1 MEKQPDRVRKEA
13 APAAEEQQQQSQE
26 ARDLPGPSREGRDPA
41 AGDQESGA
49 ELEALPAAAAESP
62 ELEKAGTGGLERGIS
77 PDASQE
83 EQEQPPRKKSAS
95 PERSLEQAEGA
106 STSNQQEGGQKPLP
120 DEPSPEGQEE
130 PPRKKSAS
138 LERSQEQAEGA
149 STSSQQ
155 EEGEEEEGQQTLP
168 DGSKKRAFTLESR
181 LQDAVKKRLQLRR
194 QLSTPE
200 SSSSPASESQEGS
213 DDGSS
218 RDLPLHEESSGDT
231 RDVRGRLK
239 QLKLAV
245 PKPQTPQEPPQ
256 TSAQPSPPTSP
267 AQPQPPTSQPPSAP
281 TSPAQPQ
288 LPTSPAPPTS
298 QPASPTVSDAMR
310 EMFSPGTS
318 DEIWSASAPCSRE
331 GSMPGSRPSSSA
343 ASSPSRAEGRSLQDV
358 PPEREV
364 PQEATEG
371 RSVLEE
377 EAEKEAGLFPGP
389 DLEGLFTCSAT
400 GVFRS
405 SVGETSAFRGIPEEP
420 LEEQQKASED
430 PVCEEPGEGTGLGQ
444 GQEGPPAWTLGPL
457 AAVAASAFGGLQQK
471 PQPQQQQQQQQKAGG
486 EGAQLGEQQT
496 GQGGAALAEDS
507 GEQEPGPEGEAEEG
521 RPLGQDSPGPE
532 PRRASKRKSTA
543 GHCGLVPKRGR
554 K

>member
-13 APAAEEQQQQSQE
+13 APAAEEHQQQQQSQE

-49 ELEALPAAAAESP
+49 ELEGLPAAAAESP
-62 ELEKAGTGGLERGIS
+62 ELEKAGTSGLERGTS
-77 PDASQE
+77 PDEASPEEEPPRKKSASPERSLEQAEGAGTSSQQE
-83 EQEQPPRKKSAS
+83 VEGGQQPLPDEPSPEGQEQPPRKKSAS

-106 STSNQQEGGQKPLP
+106 STS
-120 DEPSPEGQEE
+120 
-130 PPRKKSAS
+130 
-138 LERSQEQAEGA
+138 
-149 STSSQQ
+149 SQQ
-155 EEGEEEEGQQTLP
+155 EEGEEGEGQQTLP
-168 DGSKKRAFTLESR
+168 DGSKNRAFTLESR
-181 LQDAVKKRLQLRR
+181 LMDAVKKRLQQGGRAPPLRR

-200 SSSSPASESQEGS
+200 SCSSPASESQEGS

-245 PKPQTPQEPPQ
+245 PKPQT
-256 TSAQPSPPTSP
+256 SAQPSPPTSP

-281 TSPAQPQ
+281 TSPPQPQ

-298 QPASPTVSDAMR
+298 QPASPPSPTVSDAMR

-405 SVGETSAFRGIPEEP
+405 SVGETSALKGIPEEP
-420 LEEQQKASED
+420 PVEQQEASED

-457 AAVAASAFGGLQQK
+457 AAVAASAFRGLQQK
-471 PQPQQQQQQQQKAGG
+471 PQQQKAGG
-486 EGAQLGEQQT
+486 ESGQLGEQQT

-543 GHCGLVPKRGR
+543 AHCGLVPKRGR
-554 K
+554 N

>member
-1 MEKQPDRVRKEA
+1 MEKQAGRVRKEA
-13 APAAEEQQQQSQE
+13 APGAEEAQRPQQSQE

-49 ELEALPAAAAESP
+49 ELEGLPAAAAESP
-62 ELEKAGTGGLERGIS
+62 ALEKAGTIGLERGIS
-77 PDASQE
+77 PDASPE
-83 EQEQPPRKKSAS
+83 EQEEPPRKKSAS
-95 PERSLEQAEGA
+95 PERSLERAEGA
-106 STSNQQEGGQKPLP
+106 SSSSQQEGGQQPLP
-120 DEPSPEGQEE
+120 DEPSLEGQEQ

-138 LERSQEQAEGA
+138 PECSLEQAEGT

-155 EEGEEEEGQQTLP
+155 QEGEGQQTLL

-181 LQDAVKKRLQLRR
+181 LQGAVKKRLLRR

-218 RDLPLHEESSGDT
+218 RDLSLHEESSGDT

-239 QLKLAV
+239 QLKIAA
-245 PKPQTPQEPPQ
+245 PKPQTSQGPPQ
-256 TSAQPSPPTSP
+256 TSAPPSPQTSPAQPQPLTSAPPSPPTSP
-267 AQPQPPTSQPPSAP
+267 AQPQQP
-281 TSPAQPQ
+281 TSPAQP
-288 LPTSPAPPTS
+288 TSPP
-298 QPASPTVSDAMR
+298 SPTVSDAMR

-343 ASSPSRAEGRSLQDV
+343 ASSPSRAEGRNLRDV
-358 PPEREV
+358 PPEPEI
-364 PQEATEG
+364 PQEGTEG

-377 EAEKEAGLFPGP
+377 EADKEAGLFPGP

-405 SVGETSAFRGIPEEP
+405 SVGETSAFKGIPEEP
-420 LEEQQKASED
+420 PEEQQKVSEH
-430 PVCEEPGEGTGLGQ
+430 PVCEEPGEGQ
-444 GQEGPPAWTLGPL
+444 GQETA
-457 AAVAASAFGGLQQK
+457 
-471 PQPQQQQQQQQKAGG
+471 
-486 EGAQLGEQQT
+486 
-496 GQGGAALAEDS
+496 QGGAALAEDS
-507 GEQEPGPEGEAEEG
+507 GKQEPGAEEEAG
-521 RPLGQDSPGPE
+521 EGGPLGQDSPGPQR
-532 PRRASKRKSTA
+532 RRASKRKSTA
-543 GHCGLVPKRGR
+543 SYYELMPKRGR